1 MDDSQ
6 NGGLALPMEADAT
19 ATKPP
24 RPMLR
29 RFGFALLKG
38 LISLAIIGFLASRI
52 DVAEVGS
59 RLAHIALWSL
69 VLALALA
76 ACQVTSLTM
85 AWRLILERLGA
96 ALPVGTVFKASIIS
110 LFFNQVLPASLG
122 GLGARTYFAYRAETG
137 LAIATTSVVLER
149 VAHFLTFLFV
159 VILTQPLL
167 FARVGQTVGSLTLLL
182 TGGALL
188 SGVVLMILGEWIVQ
202 LIPLKGSRIL
212 GSLERFSAG
221 ARTVFLWR
229 AGILRLLAWS
239 LLWHVFSFGI
249 LFVLARGLAIGI
261 NPLDFL
267 AVLPPALLVGILP
280 ISINGWGVREAAMV
294 GFLSLID
301 VAAADALALSV
312 GFGIVTLLSRLP
324 GAAVWLLDRDVRK

>member
-1 MDDSQ
+1 
-6 NGGLALPMEADAT
+6 
-19 ATKPP
+19 
-24 RPMLR
+24 
-29 RFGFALLKG
+29 
-38 LISLAIIGFLASRI
+38 
-52 DVAEVGS
+52 
-59 RLAHIALWSL
+59 
-69 VLALALA
+69 
-76 ACQVTSLTM
+76 M